1 MNYGISY
8 KGSKNKVIKWL
19 MPLLPSGEV
28 FVDLFCGGC
37 AVTHAAMLSGRYK
50 RYIINDIDPRMPKTF
65 SKAIQ
70 GGYRDEDR
78 WISREDFFRLK
89 ANDEYA
95 AICFSFGNNLRDY
108 LYSRTIE
115 PYKKACHYAI
125 VFDEWELLRELCPDV
140 ADAAYNALGRC
151 RGQA

>member
-1 MNYGISY
+1 MNYGIPY
-8 KGSKNKVIKWL
+8 MGSKNKIIKWL
-19 MPLLPSGEV
+19 IPLLPSGEV

-50 RYIINDIDPRMPKTF
+50 RYITNDIEPMMPKTF
-65 SKAIQ
+65 AKAVQ
-70 GGYRDEDR
+70 GGYRNEDR

-95 AICFSFGNNLRDY
+95 AICFSFGNNLRTY
-108 LYSRTIE
+108 LYSPTIE

-125 VFDEWELLRELCPDV
+125 LFDEWGQFGKLCSEV
-140 ADAAYNALGRC
+140 VDAAKKLSF
-151 RGQA
+151 